1 MPREEALRL
10 SALAPGAAARVL
22 DVEGEGAFRRRLLD
36 MGFVNGAVVHVI
48 RRAPLRNPTEYSV
61 GGSHVTLRSTEASRV
76 LVEPVA
82 APPRCRRRGKRG
94 LRRFFGRGRG
104 GGRGHGRKR
113 TWRKTDDEP
122 SR

>member
-1 MPREEALRL
+1 MPPENALPL
-10 SALAPGAAARVL
+10 SALAPGAAARVI

-36 MGFVNGAVVHVI
+36 MGFINGAVVRVI
-48 RRAPLRNPTEYSV
+48 RRAPLMNPTEYSV

-76 LVEPVA
+76 LVEPFG

-94 LRRFFGRGRG
+94 LRRFLGRGRG
-104 GGRGHGRKR
+104 GGRGRKGK
-113 TWRKTDDEP
+113 WHKTDDEP